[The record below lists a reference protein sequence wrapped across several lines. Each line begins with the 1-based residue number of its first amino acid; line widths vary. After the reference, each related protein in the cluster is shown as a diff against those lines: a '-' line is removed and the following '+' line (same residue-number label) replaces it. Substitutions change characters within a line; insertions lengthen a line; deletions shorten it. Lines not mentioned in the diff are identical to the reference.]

1 MSYLTLRSSYIY
13 FTLHSI
19 TFISYIWPFGDS
31 HYADVALGE
40 NEFDTPGVR
49 VAEHSLQPGVR
60 IRTPYTISQQTLT

>member
-1 MSYLTLRSSYIY
+1 MSYLTLRSS

-40 NEFDTPGVR
+40 NEFDTPALKSPKTALDGR
-49 VAEHSLQPGVR
+49 
-60 IRTPYTISQQTLT
+60 